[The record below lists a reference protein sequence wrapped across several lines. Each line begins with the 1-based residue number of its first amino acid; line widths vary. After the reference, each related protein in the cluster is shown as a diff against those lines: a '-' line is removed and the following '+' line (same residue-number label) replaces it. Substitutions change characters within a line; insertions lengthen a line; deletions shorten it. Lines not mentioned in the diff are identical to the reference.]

1 MKANAF
7 GMLLSVAL
15 VALTPGT
22 QAQQTAEGAAE
33 GSGAVA
39 GLWEGPWYRGMTS
52 GKVQL
57 QVEGGGGTIRFTN
70 LDKFGDAAHLLT
82 NTSMDGRAFQFRSEG
97 EAGGPLTATLKLNE
111 AGTEMKGLGRFDGF
125 PLRFEVK
132 RVPR

>member
-1 MKANAF
+1 MKAKAF
-7 GMLLSVAL
+7 GMLLGVAL
-15 VALTPGT
+15 IALAPGT

-52 GKVQL
+52 GKVKL

-70 LDKFGDAAHLLT
+70 LDKFGDAARALT
-82 NTSMDGRAFQFRSEG
+82 NTSFDGRAFQFRSEG
-97 EAGGPLTATLKLNE
+97 ETGGPLTATLKLNE
-111 AGTEMKGLGRFDGF
+111 AGTEMKGMGRFDGF

-132 RVPR
+132 RVPP